1 MDFERIGKN
10 TVQCHMT
17 VEEMNEYGLR
27 IEDFFTN
34 QEKSRD
40 FLEQLVERAG
50 EEIGYEVES
59 GMVSMQLVRLPDDS
73 LIITFS
79 DRGDESLQN
88 VLNQIQNLAGMIDH
102 GSMDEIMGVLAGAG
116 TDGLEGEDDLHLEE
130 ELSAFDE
137 SALTDSTEERR
148 NYKEHMEQAERQRRA
163 ALKRSEGASR
173 VFCFKSLDHVEG
185 AALSIPSTRSFP
197 SKLYKDTS
205 SGQWYLLIKKGKLKL
220 ETYQL
225 ICQRL
230 EEFGKLC
237 SKHPYVEQ
245 YCKEHYQCIIGK
257 HALQTISEYIS

>member
-102 GSMDEIMGVLAGAG
+102 STVDEIMSMLAGAEDSMDE
-116 TDGLEGEDDLHLEE
+116 DDDMHLEE

-148 NYKEHMEQAERQRRA
+148 DYREHMEQVDKQRKA
-163 ALKRSEGASR
+163 AIKRSESASR
-173 VFCFKSLDHVEG
+173 VFCFKTLDLVEG
-185 AALSIPSTRSFP
+185 AAQSIYFTRSFP
-197 SKLYKDTS
+197 SRLYKDTA
-205 SGQWYLLIKKGKLKL
+205 SGNWYLLIKKGKLKL
-220 ETYQL
+220 EAYQL

-237 SKHPYVEQ
+237 SKHPFVEQ

-257 HALQTISEYIS
+257 HALQTIKEYIS

>member
-17 VEEMNEYGLR
+17 VEEMHEYGLR

-40 FLEQLVERAG
+40 FLEHLVERAG

-88 VLNQIQNLAGMIDH
+88 VLSQIQNLAGMIDH
-102 GSMDEIMGVLAGAG
+102 STVDEIMSVLAG
-116 TDGLEGEDDLHLEE
+116 EDDDMDEDGIHLEE

-137 SALTDSTEERR
+137 SALTDSAEEQKDYR
-148 NYKEHMEQAERQRRA
+148 EQMEQAERRRKA
-163 ALKRSEGASR
+163 AIKRNEGASR
-173 VFCFKSLDHVEG
+173 VFCFQGLEQVEG
-185 AALSIPSTRSFP
+185 AAQTVHFTKSFP

-205 SGQWYLLIKKGKLKL
+205 SGKWYLLIKKGKLKL
-220 ETYQL
+220 EAYQL

-237 SKHPYVEQ
+237 SKHPFVEQ

-257 HALQTISEYIS
+257 HALQTIREYIS

>member
-1 MDFERIGKN
+1 MDFERIGRN

-17 VEEMNEYGLR
+17 VEEMHEYGLG

-102 GSMDEIMGVLAGAG
+102 STAEEIMSALAREA
-116 TDGLEGEDDLHLEE
+116 DEADDDMHLEE

-137 SALTDSTEERR
+137 SALTDNAQEQQSYR
-148 NYKEHMEQAERQRRA
+148 EHMEQVEKQRKA
-163 ALKRSEGASR
+163 AIKKSESASR
-173 VFCFKSLDHVEG
+173 VFRFKSLEEVEG
-185 AALSIPSTRSFP
+185 AAQTIHFTKSFP
-197 SKLYKDTS
+197 SRLYKDTS
-205 SGQWYLLIKKGKLKL
+205 SGQWYLLVKRGKLKL
-220 ETYQL
+220 EAYQL
-225 ICQRL
+225 ICQWL
-230 EEFGKLC
+230 EEFGTLC
-237 SKHPYVEQ
+237 SRQPFAEQ

-257 HALQTISEYIS
+257 HALQTIREYIS